1 MKRIVEVILLAILL
15 TSCGTTT
22 QPNPQSPQAL
32 SAVCNYLQE
41 VTLSWNYDNGVV
53 EGFLIQRKV
62 EGEAFTTIDSVAAGT
77 YEYLDSDVTVD
88 QTYDYQ
94 VASIFAGSQ
103 YEWSDDVS
111 VYVREGFQSLTFGT
125 EATIDV
131 VTWNIEHFPKN
142 LDTTVNYVSQIMRG
156 INADIYALQEIESN
170 PYFEELI
177 EKLNNED
184 PVNTWDGYRA
194 NTSGY
199 SIDLAYIYKSD
210 QVQLGNIY
218 EIYQD
223 DWYAF
228 PRNPLILEF
237 TFSGNDLIMINNHLK
252 AGGDSDDEAR
262 RLEACNKLDTYISNN
277 FPDDEVIVLGDL
289 NDMLTD
295 SQNNVFISFLNEED
309 EYVFTDMAIAE
320 GSQIYWSY
328 PFWPSHLD
336 HILIT
341 NELFDEFE
349 LDNSDIQTLMIDTIL
364 DNGLNEYDDNISDH
378 RPVGL
383 KLEI

>member
-1 MKRIVEVILLAILL
+1 
-15 TSCGTTT
+15 
-22 QPNPQSPQAL
+22 
-32 SAVCNYLQE
+32 
-41 VTLSWNYDNGVV
+41 
-53 EGFLIQRKV
+53 
-62 EGEAFTTIDSVAAGT
+62 
-77 YEYLDSDVTVD
+77 
-88 QTYDYQ
+88 
-94 VASIFAGSQ
+94 
-103 YEWSDDVS
+103 
-111 VYVREGFQSLTFGT
+111 
-125 EATIDV
+125 
-131 VTWNIEHFPKN
+131 
-142 LDTTVNYVSQIMRG
+142 
-156 INADIYALQEIESN
+156 
-170 PYFEELI
+170 
-177 EKLNNED
+177 
-184 PVNTWDGYRA
+184 
-194 NTSGY
+194 
-199 SIDLAYIYKSD
+199 
-210 QVQLGNIY
+210 
-218 EIYQD
+218 
-223 DWYAF
+223 
-228 PRNPLILEF
+228 
-237 TFSGNDLIMINNHLK
+237 
-252 AGGDSDDEAR
+252 
-262 RLEACNKLDTYISNN
+262 LEACNKLDTYISNN